1 MYINSFNCMVLKHG
15 MWSWQIAKLHCRL
28 QNTLMLL
35 IHESSLVNFV
45 VNTYMYMTVLDYSGQ
60 NRMQLSNRV
69 SLKKQ
74 FHDIINFYYPHV
86 VVRNTKQFLLR
97 VSCGMGEDG
106 VWSNIPIV
114 PHSWTS
120 AVTSYLAL
128 MTQQPRSS
136 MTLPGTWGYRGKDPQ
151 YRPTAPRRW
160 HSPGTQTGSRTCSD
174 TV

>member
-1 MYINSFNCMVLKHG
+1 
-15 MWSWQIAKLHCRL
+15 
-28 QNTLMLL
+28 
-35 IHESSLVNFV
+35 
-45 VNTYMYMTVLDYSGQ
+45 
-60 NRMQLSNRV
+60 
-69 SLKKQ
+69 
-74 FHDIINFYYPHV
+74 
-86 VVRNTKQFLLR
+86 
-97 VSCGMGEDG
+97 MGEDG

-136 MTLPGTWGYRGKDPQ
+136 MTLQGTWGYRGKDPH

-174 TV
+174 SMTSSSSIVSLNHTAKRLAVATARVTGNRYFAPVWFRWKATRWHFRFSSLRSFCLFTLLAQREQTIAEPRRLLLITPTTITSRLQKKG